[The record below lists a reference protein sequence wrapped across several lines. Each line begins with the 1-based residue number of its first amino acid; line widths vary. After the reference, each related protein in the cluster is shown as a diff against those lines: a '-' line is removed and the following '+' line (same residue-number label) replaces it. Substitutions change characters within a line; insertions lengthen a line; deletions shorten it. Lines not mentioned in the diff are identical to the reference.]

1 MLLVTSLMG
10 TQGVGSCPYAPNPE
24 KEAQVDTTQSH
35 LMTFPPAPYPQPS
48 LLPALLCLPQPG
60 SRCTC
65 RGKSSG
71 CPAGDRRCRGRRS
84 PPDVREGAREWP

>member
-35 LMTFPPAPYPQPS
+35 LKTSPPLPTPS
-48 LLPALLCLPQPG
+48 PVCYLPCCACHGQVAAVLAEENLLDAQPG
-60 SRCTC
+60 IIAV
-65 RGKSSG
+65 G
-71 CPAGDRRCRGRRS
+71 
-84 PPDVREGAREWP
+84 VEGAHLT